1 LNISASYFR
10 RKLCIAPVQ
19 IGRKDGLLRK
29 GQIPLVNISAMHT
42 FVIRLLF
49 WLVIVSSGASTAWA
63 QLNVSAK
70 NAVVSTPQVRAELVA
85 HAPDGVQTGKTFWLG
100 LQLQH
105 TREWHTYWRNPG
117 DSGLPTQLEFK
128 LPPGLEVGPVL
139 WPLPQKLSAGTLTNY
154 GFDGEMLLAVAVKV
168 TSAYRIPINGQL
180 PVQLHANWLVCR
192 LECIPQEGDF
202 VLQFPVQSSF
212 APRDKAFTSLFKQ
225 QADQLAPTQKAARF
239 EGDFL
244 VASVDG
250 LPANWVGQK
259 LSIFPTEPELLESST
274 DQHALAEQS
283 WQGNIWSVRL
293 PVNTARNESPT
304 KIGWLLVSQVTG
316 ELRQGVELVLPVS
329 GAWPNPTAKAY
340 AEVSANKLASIATP
354 HAKDDGAFGFI
365 LALAGALLGGLI
377 LNAMPCVLP
386 ILAIKV
392 LGFAQHGASKHMRR
406 LTGVAYTF
414 GVVASFLALGGAVLL
429 LRAMG
434 EQLGWGFQLQTPA
447 VVATLAVLFT
457 LIALNLW
464 DIFSMGNVLPASL
477 AALQSRHP
485 VVDAFLSGVLAV
497 AVASPCTAPFMG
509 ASLGVAMT
517 MPAWQALSVFACM
530 GLGLALPFLLA
541 SWVPALAQALPKP
554 GVWMVTLRHAL
565 AFPMLATV
573 IWLLWVFGLQTSVT
587 QAMLLLGGLLVVA
600 LTVWASRFRTLLARI
615 VQVIGLVAIGWI
627 GLEVLANTNA
637 VPQETQVPSAT
648 VSTITQASG
657 DLWQNWTAT
666 AVQAE
671 LAQGRPV
678 FVDFTAAWCVTCQ
691 INKQTTLNQPEVLAD
706 FAAKQVRLMRAD
718 WTRRD
723 PAISRALAELG
734 RSGVP
739 VYVLY
744 APNRA
749 PQVLSELLSVEQ
761 VRQALTQLQPKP
773 AIN

>member
-1 LNISASYFR
+1 
-10 RKLCIAPVQ
+10 
-19 IGRKDGLLRK
+19 
-29 GQIPLVNISAMHT
+29 MHT

-49 WLVIVSSGASTAWA
+49 WLVIVGSGVGTAWA
-63 QLNVSAK
+63 QLTVSAK
-70 NAVVSTPQVRAELVA
+70 SAMVSTPQVRAELVA
-85 HAPDGVQTGKTFWLG
+85 HAPDGVQTSKTFWLG

-105 TREWHTYWRNPG
+105 AREWHTYWRNPG
-117 DSGLPTQLEFK
+117 DSGLPTQLEFT

-154 GFDGEMLLAVAVKV
+154 GFDGNALLAVAVKV
-168 TSAYRIPINGQL
+168 TPAYRAPMLGQL

-202 VLQFPVQSSF
+202 ALQLPANSSF
-212 APRDKAFTSLFKQ
+212 APHASAFTALLKQ
-225 QADQLAPTQKAARF
+225 QPIQLNTPQQAAQF
-239 EGDFL
+239 DGDFL
-244 VASVDG
+244 VAKVEG
-250 LPANWVGQK
+250 LPASWAGQK
-259 LSIFPTEPELLESST
+259 LSLFPTEPELLESAT

-283 WQGNIWSVRL
+283 WQGTTWSARI
-293 PVNTARNESPT
+293 PVSTARNDSPT
-304 KIGWLLVSQVTG
+304 KIGWLLVSPTAG
-316 ELRQGVELVLPVS
+316 DARQGVELVLPVS
-329 GAWPNPTAKAY
+329 GAWPSPKAQ
-340 AEVSANKLASIATP
+340 AFATANKVATTAAP
-354 HAKDDGAFGFI
+354 VNTESSALGFL

-386 ILAIKV
+386 ILAIKL
-392 LGFAQHGASKHMRR
+392 LGFTQHSTSKHTRR
-406 LTGVAYTF
+406 MAGVAYTV
-414 GVVASFLALGGAVLL
+414 GVVASFLSLGGAVLL

-447 VVATLAVLFT
+447 VVAALAVLFT

-464 DIFSMGNVLPASL
+464 DVFSLGHVLPASL

-485 VVDAFLSGVLAV
+485 VVDALLSGVLAV

-517 MPAWQALSVFACM
+517 LPAWQALSVFACM
-530 GLGLALPFLLA
+530 GLGLASPFLLA
-541 SWVPALAQALPKP
+541 SWVPAVAHVLPKP
-554 GVWMVTLRHAL
+554 GMWMVTLRHAL

-573 IWLLWVFGLQTSVT
+573 VWLLWVFGLQTSVT
-587 QAMLLLGGLLVVA
+587 QAMLLLGGLLLVA
-600 LTVWASRFRTLLARI
+600 VTLWASRFRTALARV
-615 VQVIGLVAIGWI
+615 VQVLGLVAIGWI
-627 GLEVLANTNA
+627 GLEVHTNTNA
-637 VPQETQVPSAT
+637 TPQETKAPSAT
-648 VSTITQASG
+648 ASTTTKAS
-657 DLWQNWTAT
+657 DPWQNWSAE

-671 LAQGRPV
+671 LAQGHAV

-691 INKQTTLNQPEVLAD
+691 INKQTTLNQADVLAD

-744 APNRA
+744 APNR
-749 PQVLSELLSVEQ
+749 PPRVLSELLSAAQ
-761 VRQALTQLQPKP
+761 VREALDHIQPKP
-773 AIN
+773 ANN

>member
-1 LNISASYFR
+1 
-10 RKLCIAPVQ
+10 
-19 IGRKDGLLRK
+19 
-29 GQIPLVNISAMHT
+29 MHT

-49 WLVIVSSGASTAWA
+49 WLVFVSPGAGAAWA
-63 QLNVSAK
+63 QLNATAK
-70 NAVVSTPQVRAELVA
+70 SAVVSTPQVRAELVA
-85 HAPDGVQTGKTFWLG
+85 HAPDGVQIGKTFWLG

-105 TREWHTYWRNPG
+105 TSEWHTYWRNPG
-117 DSGLPTQLEFK
+117 DSGLPTQLEFV

-139 WPLPQKLSAGTLTNY
+139 WPLPKKLSAGTLTNY
-154 GFDGEMLLAVAVKV
+154 GFEGDALLAVAVKV
-168 TSAYRIPINGQL
+168 TSSYRAQINGQL

-202 VLQFPVQSSF
+202 VMQFASQSSF
-212 APRDKAFTSLFKQ
+212 APRAQAFTRLLKQ
-225 QADQLAPTQKAARF
+225 QPTQLGAPQKTARF

-244 VASVDG
+244 IASVEG
-250 LPANWVGQK
+250 LPPSWAGQK
-259 LSIFPTEPELLESST
+259 LTIFPTDPELLESST

-283 WQGNIWSVRL
+283 WQGTTWSARL
-293 PVNTARNESPT
+293 PVSTARRESPT
-304 KIGWLLVSQVTG
+304 KIGWLLVSQATG
-316 ELRQGVELVLPVS
+316 ESRQGFELVLPVS
-329 GAWPNPTAKAY
+329 GAWPSPKVQAFATASAEKAASSAPSSA
-340 AEVSANKLASIATP
+340 AET
-354 HAKDDGAFGFI
+354 GAFGFM

-386 ILAIKV
+386 ILAIKL
-392 LGFAQHGASKHMRR
+392 LGFAQQGASKHIRR
-406 LTGVAYTF
+406 LTGVAYTV
-414 GVVASFLALGGAVLL
+414 GVVTSFLVLGGAVLL
-429 LRAMG
+429 LRSMG

-447 VVATLAVLFT
+447 VVAALAVLFT

-464 DIFSMGNVLPASL
+464 DVFSLGNMLPASL
-477 AALQSRHP
+477 ASLQSRHP
-485 VVDAFLSGVLAV
+485 VVDALLSGVLAV

-541 SWVPALAQALPKP
+541 SWVPAVARVLPKP
-554 GVWMVTLRHAL
+554 GMWMVTLRHAL

-573 IWLLWVFGLQTSVT
+573 VWLLWVFGLQTSVT
-587 QAMLLLGGLLVVA
+587 QSMLLLGGLLVLS
-600 LTVWASRFRTLLARI
+600 LTVWASRFKTALGRFVQLL
-615 VQVIGLVAIGWI
+615 GFVAICWI
-627 GLEVLANTNA
+627 GLEVVSNSNTDS
-637 VPQETQVPSAT
+637 QETTAPGAA
-648 VSTITQASG
+648 VSTATQAN
-657 DLWQNWTAT
+657 DHWQTWTAT

-671 LAQGRPV
+671 LARGHAV

-691 INKQTTLNQPEVLAD
+691 INKQTTLNQPDVLAD

-723 PAISRALAELG
+723 PAISRALNELG

-749 PQVLSELLSVEQ
+749 PQVLSELLSVAQ
-761 VRQALTQLQPKP
+761 VREALSQLKPKT

>member
-1 LNISASYFR
+1 
-10 RKLCIAPVQ
+10 
-19 IGRKDGLLRK
+19 
-29 GQIPLVNISAMHT
+29 MHT

-49 WLVIVSSGASTAWA
+49 WLVIVSSGAGTALA
-63 QLNVSAK
+63 QLTVSAK
-70 NAVVSTPQVRAELVA
+70 SAVVSTPQVRAELVA

-105 TREWHTYWRNPG
+105 AREWHTYWRNPG
-117 DSGLPTQLEFK
+117 DSGLPTQLEFT
-128 LPPGLEVGPVL
+128 LPPGLEVGPVI

-154 GFDGEMLLAVAVKV
+154 GFDGDALLAVAVKV
-168 TSAYRIPINGQL
+168 TPAYRAPMHGQL

-192 LECIPQEGDF
+192 LECIPQEADLA
-202 VLQFPVQSSF
+202 LQLPANTSF
-212 APRDKAFTSLFKQ
+212 APHATSFTALFKQ
-225 QADQLAPTQKAARF
+225 QATKLNTRQQAVQFD
-239 EGDFL
+239 GDFL
-244 VASVDG
+244 LAKVEG
-250 LPANWVGQK
+250 LPASWAGQK
-259 LSIFPTEPELLESST
+259 LSIYPNEPELLESAT

-283 WQGNIWSVRL
+283 WQGTTWSARF
-293 PVNTARNESPT
+293 PVSTARNESPAQ
-304 KIGWLLVSQVTG
+304 ISWLLVSENGG
-316 ELRQGVELVLPVS
+316 ESRQGVELVLPVS
-329 GAWPNPTAKAY
+329 GAWPSPKAQAFATAP
-340 AEVSANKLASIATP
+340 ANKVATTATP
-354 HAKDDGAFGFI
+354 ANSDSSALGFL

-386 ILAIKV
+386 ILAIKL
-392 LGFAQHGASKHMRR
+392 LGFTQHSTSKHTRR
-406 LTGVAYTF
+406 MAGVAYTV

-447 VVATLAVLFT
+447 VVAALAVLFT

-464 DIFSMGNVLPASL
+464 DVFSLGHVLPASL

-485 VVDAFLSGVLAV
+485 VVDALLSGVLAV

-530 GLGLALPFLLA
+530 GLGLASPFLLA
-541 SWVPALAQALPKP
+541 SWVPAVAHALPKP
-554 GVWMVTLRHAL
+554 GMWMVTLRHAL

-573 IWLLWVFGLQTSVT
+573 VWLLWVFGLQTSVT
-587 QAMLLLGGLLVVA
+587 QAMLLLGGLLLVA
-600 LTVWASRFRTLLARI
+600 VTVWASRFRTALARV
-615 VQVIGLVAIGWI
+615 VQVVGLVAIGWV
-627 GLEVLANTNA
+627 GLEVHTNTNA
-637 VPQETQVPSAT
+637 APQETQAPSAT
-648 VSTITQASG
+648 ASTTTKAS
-657 DLWQNWTAT
+657 DPWQNWSAE

-671 LAQGRPV
+671 LAQGHAV

-691 INKQTTLNQPEVLAD
+691 INKQTTLNQADVLAG

-749 PQVLSELLSVEQ
+749 PRVLSELLSAAQ
-761 VRQALTQLQPKP
+761 VREALDHIQPKP
-773 AIN
+773 ANN

>member
-1 LNISASYFR
+1 
-10 RKLCIAPVQ
+10 
-19 IGRKDGLLRK
+19 
-29 GQIPLVNISAMHT
+29 MHT

-49 WLVIVSSGASTAWA
+49 WLVIVSSGAGTAWA
-63 QLNVSAK
+63 QLMVSAK
-70 NAVVSTPQVRAELVA
+70 SAVVSTPQVRAELVA

-105 TREWHTYWRNPG
+105 AREWHTYWRNPG
-117 DSGLPTQLEFK
+117 DSGLPTQLEFI
-128 LPPGLEVGPVL
+128 LPPGLEVGPVI
-139 WPLPQKLSAGTLTNY
+139 WPLPKKLSAGTLTNY
-154 GFDGEMLLAVAVKV
+154 GFDGDALLAVAVKV
-168 TSAYRIPINGQL
+168 TSAYRAPSNGQL

-202 VLQFPVQSSF
+202 ALQLPTQSSF
-212 APRDKAFTSLFKQ
+212 ANHAKAFTSLIEQ
-225 QADQLAPTQKAARF
+225 RATQLATPQKAARF
-239 EGDFL
+239 DGDFL
-244 VASVDG
+244 VAAVEG
-250 LPANWVGQK
+250 LPAAWVGQK

-283 WQGNIWSVRL
+283 WQGSTWSVRL
-293 PVNTARNESPT
+293 PVSTARNDSPT
-304 KIGWLLVSQVTG
+304 KLGWLLVSQVTG
-316 ELRQGVELVLPVS
+316 ESRQGVELVLPVS
-329 GAWPNPTAKAY
+329 GAWPSPTAKAY
-340 AEVSANKLASIATP
+340 AEDSASKLASTATP
-354 HAKDDGAFGFI
+354 SANIDGAFGFM

-392 LGFAQHGASKHMRR
+392 LGFAQHGASKHLRR
-406 LTGVAYTF
+406 LTGVAYTV
-414 GVVASFLALGGAVLL
+414 GVVASFLALGSAVLV
-429 LRAMG
+429 LRTMG

-447 VVATLAVLFT
+447 VVAALAVLFT

-464 DIFSMGNVLPASL
+464 DVFSLGNVLPTNLAS
-477 AALQSRHP
+477 LQSRHP
-485 VVDAFLSGVLAV
+485 VVDALLSGVLAV

-517 MPAWQALSVFACM
+517 MPTWQALSVFACM
-530 GLGLALPFLLA
+530 GLGLAMPFLLA
-541 SWVPALAQALPKP
+541 SWVPAVAQALPKP
-554 GVWMVTLRHAL
+554 GMWMVNLRHAL

-587 QAMLLLGGLLVVA
+587 QVMLLLGGLLVVA
-600 LTVWASRFRTLLARI
+600 LTVWACRFRTALARAIQVSGLLAI
-615 VQVIGLVAIGWI
+615 VWI
-627 GLEVLANTNA
+627 GLEVLAS
-637 VPQETQVPSAT
+637 PSAT
-648 VSTITQASG
+648 PQTQAPSTTVRTATQASG
-657 DLWQNWTAT
+657 DPWQHWTAT
-666 AVQAE
+666 AVQTE
-671 LAQGRPV
+671 LAQGHAV

-691 INKQTTLNQPEVLAD
+691 INKQTTLNQPELLAD

-749 PQVLSELLSVEQ
+749 PQVLSELLSVAQ
-761 VRQALTQLQPKP
+761 VRQALEQLQPKP
-773 AIN
+773 ANN

>member
-1 LNISASYFR
+1 
-10 RKLCIAPVQ
+10 
-19 IGRKDGLLRK
+19 
-29 GQIPLVNISAMHT
+29 
-42 FVIRLLF
+42 LF
-49 WLVIVSSGASTAWA
+49 WLVFVSPGAGAAWA
-63 QLNVSAK
+63 QLNATAK
-70 NAVVSTPQVRAELVA
+70 SAVVSTPQVRAELVA
-85 HAPDGVQTGKTFWLG
+85 HAPDGVQIGKTFWLG

-105 TREWHTYWRNPG
+105 TSEWHTYWRNPG

-139 WPLPQKLSAGTLTNY
+139 WPLPKKLSAGTLTNY
-154 GFDGEMLLAVAVKV
+154 GFEGDALLAVAVKV
-168 TSAYRIPINGQL
+168 TSSYRAQINGQL

-202 VLQFPVQSSF
+202 VMQFASQSSF
-212 APRDKAFTSLFKQ
+212 APRAQAFTRLLKQ
-225 QADQLAPTQKAARF
+225 QPTQLGAPQKTARF

-244 VASVDG
+244 IASVEG
-250 LPANWVGQK
+250 LPPSWAGQK
-259 LSIFPTEPELLESST
+259 LTIFPTDPELLESST

-283 WQGNIWSVRL
+283 WQGTTWSARL
-293 PVNTARNESPT
+293 PVSTARRESPT
-304 KIGWLLVSQVTG
+304 KIGWLLVSQATG
-316 ELRQGVELVLPVS
+316 ESRQGFELVLPVS
-329 GAWPNPTAKAY
+329 GAWPSPKVQAFATASAEKAASSAPSSA
-340 AEVSANKLASIATP
+340 AET
-354 HAKDDGAFGFI
+354 GAFGFM

-386 ILAIKV
+386 ILAIKL
-392 LGFAQHGASKHMRR
+392 LGFAQQGASKHIRR
-406 LTGVAYTF
+406 LTGVAYTV
-414 GVVASFLALGGAVLL
+414 GVVTSFLVLGGAVLL
-429 LRAMG
+429 LRSMG

-447 VVATLAVLFT
+447 VVAALAVLFT

-464 DIFSMGNVLPASL
+464 DVFSLGNMLPASL
-477 AALQSRHP
+477 ASLQSRHP
-485 VVDAFLSGVLAV
+485 VVDALLSGVLAV

-541 SWVPALAQALPKP
+541 SWVPAVARVLPKP
-554 GVWMVTLRHAL
+554 GMWMVTLRHAL

-573 IWLLWVFGLQTSVT
+573 VWLLWVFGLQTSVT
-587 QAMLLLGGLLVVA
+587 QSMLLLGGLLVLS
-600 LTVWASRFRTLLARI
+600 LTVWASRFKTALGRFVQLL
-615 VQVIGLVAIGWI
+615 GFVAICWI
-627 GLEVLANTNA
+627 GLEVVSNSNTDS
-637 VPQETQVPSAT
+637 QETTAPGAA
-648 VSTITQASG
+648 VSTATQAN
-657 DLWQNWTAT
+657 DHWQTWTAT

-671 LAQGRPV
+671 LARGHAV

-691 INKQTTLNQPEVLAD
+691 INKQTTLNQPDVLAD

-723 PAISRALAELG
+723 PAISRALNELG

-749 PQVLSELLSVEQ
+749 PQVLSELLSVAQ
-761 VRQALTQLQPKP
+761 VREALSQLKPKT

>member
-1 LNISASYFR
+1 M
-10 RKLCIAPVQ
+10 
-19 IGRKDGLLRK
+19 
-29 GQIPLVNISAMHT
+29 VN

-49 WLVIVSSGASTAWA
+49 WLVFVSSGAGAAWA
-63 QLNVSAK
+63 QLNATAK
-70 NAVVSTPQVRAELVA
+70 SAVVSTPQVRAELVA
-85 HAPDGVQTGKTFWLG
+85 HAPDGVQVGKTFWLG

-117 DSGLPTQLEFK
+117 DSGLPTLLEFK
-128 LPPGLEVGPVL
+128 LPPGLEAGPVL

-154 GFDGEMLLAVAVKV
+154 GFENDTLLAVEVKV
-168 TSAYRIPINGQL
+168 TSAYRAPMNGQL

-202 VLQFPVQSSF
+202 GLQFASQSSF
-212 APRDKAFTSLFKQ
+212 APHAKAFTTLLKQ
-225 QADQLAPTQKAARF
+225 QPAQLDAPQKTARF

-244 VASVDG
+244 MASLEG
-250 LPANWVGQK
+250 LPSSWIGQK
-259 LSIFPTEPELLESST
+259 LSIFPSGPELLESST

-283 WQGNIWSVRL
+283 WQGTTWSVRL
-293 PVNTARNESPT
+293 PVSIARSESPT
-304 KIGWLLVSQVTG
+304 KIGWLLVAQASDAS
-316 ELRQGVELVLPVS
+316 RQGIELVLPVS
-329 GAWPNPTAKAY
+329 GAWPSPKAQDF
-340 AEVSANKLASIATP
+340 AAASANKAASSIASSAPPPAAET
-354 HAKDDGAFGFI
+354 GAFGFM

-386 ILAIKV
+386 ILAIKL
-392 LGFAQHGASKHMRR
+392 LGFTQHGASKPMRR
-406 LTGVAYTF
+406 LTGVAYTV
-414 GVVASFLALGGAVLL
+414 GVVTSFLVLGGAVLL
-429 LRAMG
+429 LRSMG

-447 VVATLAVLFT
+447 VVAALAVLFT

-464 DIFSMGNVLPASL
+464 DVFNLGNVLPASL
-477 AALQSRHP
+477 ASLQSRHP
-485 VVDAFLSGVLAV
+485 VVDALLSGVLAV

-541 SWVPALAQALPKP
+541 SWVPAVAQALPKP
-554 GVWMVTLRHAL
+554 GMWMVTLRHAL

-573 IWLLWVFGLQTSVT
+573 VWLLWVFGLQTSVT
-587 QAMLLLGGLLVVA
+587 QSMLLLGGLLVLA
-600 LTVWASRFRTLLARI
+600 LTVWASRFKTVLGRVVQLL
-615 VQVIGLVAIGWI
+615 GFVAICWI
-627 GLEVLANTNA
+627 GLEVVSNSNTDSQEAPAANAA
-637 VPQETQVPSAT
+637 VGTAP
-648 VSTITQASG
+648 QASNH
-657 DLWQNWTAT
+657 WQTWTAS
-666 AVQAE
+666 AVQTE
-671 LAQGRPV
+671 LAQGHAV

-706 FAAKQVRLMRAD
+706 FGAKQVRLMRAD

-723 PAISRALAELG
+723 PAISRALSELG

-749 PQVLSELLSVEQ
+749 PLVLSELLSVAQ
-761 VRQALTQLQPKP
+761 VREALAQLQPKT
-773 AIN
+773 AFN